1 LAKNTTVVTPQ
12 HFAQGYTFDEY
23 MQTVKVNK
31 DRILGYYKDIKIKD
45 EDAQALRAIAHR
57 PNGPARALVLAE
69 DWCTDVVRG
78 LPALARVAE
87 AAGLEMRVF
96 PRDHNSDIMREFL
109 KQGKYESIPTMVF
122 YTKDL
127 DYICHW
133 IERPALA
140 DKEIAAIEAA
150 IRKEKPGLDER
161 EFGIERRNR
170 MNQRAPAWQ
179 QAIVTEVRDMLEK
192 SVK

>member
-1 LAKNTTVVTPQ
+1 LANKTSVVTPQ
-12 HFAQGYTFDEY
+12 RFAQGHTFDAY
-23 MQTVKVNK
+23 MASVKVNK
-31 DRILGYYKDIKIKD
+31 ARILSYYKDIKIKAQ
-45 EDAQALRAIAHR
+45 DAKALRTVAQQPR
-57 PNGPARALVLAE
+57 GPAKALVLAE

-87 AAGLEMRVF
+87 AAGLDMRVF
-96 PRDHNSDIMREFL
+96 PRDQNSDIMREFL

-122 YTKDL
+122 YTKDM

-140 DKEIAAIEAA
+140 DKDIAAIEAS
-150 IRKEKPGLDER
+150 IKKEKPGLDQR

-170 MNQRAPAWQ
+170 MSDRAPMWQ
-179 QAIVTEVRDMLEK
+179 QAIVEEIRDMLEK
-192 SVK
+192 SVR

>member
-1 LAKNTTVVTPQ
+1 LAKKTTVVTPQ
-12 HFAQGYTFDEY
+12 RFAQGYTFDSY
-23 MQTVKVNK
+23 MSSIKVNK
-31 DRILGYYKDIKIKD
+31 ERILSYYKDFKVKSA
-45 EDAQALRAIAHR
+45 DAKALQALAQR
-57 PNGPARALVLAE
+57 PKGPAKALVLAE

-78 LPALARVAE
+78 LPALARLAEVAS
-87 AAGLEMRVF
+87 LEMRVF
-96 PRDHNSDIMREFL
+96 PRDQNSDIMREFL

-133 IERPALA
+133 IERPGLA
-140 DKEIAAIEAA
+140 DKDIAAIEAD
-150 IRKEKPGLDER
+150 IKREKPGLDER

-170 MNQRAPAWQ
+170 MSAYVPSWQ
-179 QAIVTEVRDMLEK
+179 QAVVEEVRDMLEK